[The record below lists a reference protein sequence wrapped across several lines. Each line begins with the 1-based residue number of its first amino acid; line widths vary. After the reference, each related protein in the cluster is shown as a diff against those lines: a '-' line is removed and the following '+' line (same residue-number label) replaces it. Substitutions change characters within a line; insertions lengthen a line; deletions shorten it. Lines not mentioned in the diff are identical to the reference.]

1 MLWSPMDATIS
12 RYTTVIT
19 KRRGGHQ
26 TLPIAFSMS
35 LASTIEQG
43 GGDRAL
49 IDKALY
55 RRAGYPVAI
64 PANQSGKVTTQSVLS
79 VQNRGADAEVNTE
92 EGGKTV
98 TQ

>member
-1 MLWSPMDATIS
+1 
-12 RYTTVIT
+12 
-19 KRRGGHQ
+19 
-26 TLPIAFSMS
+26 MS

-79 VQNRGADAEVNTE
+79 VQNRGADTEVNTE